1 MDLKEGFN
9 GSLKENKHAITAIL
23 HPMQDLSFHPILLP
37 SQPAVEGCLIRL
49 KGISDDTKVTEK
61 ILQPILNSNE
71 IPLKKDFLKKLTRRV
86 LASDLSIGTSPMEA
100 AEAVLEGHTVLLID
114 GYKGFIDLETSGGE
128 HRPVEEASSQ
138 MVIRG
143 PKESFNETIRTNT
156 ALIRRRLKT
165 HDLKLEQL
173 KIGEISAT
181 KVNLMYLES
190 KASPA
195 TLKLIRKRLK
205 DNETKLVLESGYIE
219 RVLEDHQVTL
229 FPTIN
234 HTERP
239 DEVVSSLIAGRIAL
253 LIDGTPFVLL
263 CPTSFKHY
271 FYSPEDLY
279 QSNAAGKL
287 ILLLRYLSF
296 FLSVF
301 APSIYIGMIT
311 HHQALIP
318 TSLLISLYSQREGV
332 PFPALIEVL
341 IMEVTFEI
349 LREAGVRLPRAI
361 GQAISIVG
369 ALVIGQT
376 TVQAG
381 LVSTAVVIVVSITAI
396 SSFTL
401 PNYSLAITARMVRFI
416 LMFVTY
422 FLGYYGLMLAAIMF
436 AGHLYQITTLGTP
449 YMSKGM
455 QAGKGGSKT

>member
-1 MDLKEGFN
+1 MNLQDSLA
-9 GSLKENKHAITAIL
+9 GSLKQNKQAITNAL
-23 HPMQDLSFHPILLP
+23 HTMQDLSFHSLLLP

-61 ILQPILNSNE
+61 VLHPLLYANE
-71 IPLKKDFLKKLTRRV
+71 LPLKKDFLKKLTQRV
-86 LASDLSIGTSPMEA
+86 LASDLSAGSTCK
-100 AEAVLEGHTVLLID
+100 EAVQAILEGHTVLLIE
-114 GYKGFIDLETSGGE
+114 GYSGFIDLETTGGA
-128 HRPVEEASSQ
+128 RRAVEEPSSQ

-143 PKESFNETIRTNT
+143 PKESFNETLRTNT

-165 HDLKLEQL
+165 PDLKLEEYV
-173 KIGEISAT
+173 IGEVSST
-181 KVNLMYLES
+181 KVNLMYIEGKVSPETLRLVKERLTSNES
-190 KASPA
+190 K
-195 TLKLIRKRLK
+195 I
-205 DNETKLVLESGYIE
+205 VLESGYIE
-219 RVLEDHQVTL
+219 RILQDHQVTL
-229 FPTIN
+229 FPTMN
-234 HTERP
+234 NTERP

-253 LIDGTPFVLL
+253 LVDGTPFVLL

-271 FYSPEDLY
+271 FYSPEDQY
-279 QSNAAGKL
+279 QSKMAGKL
-287 ILLLRYLSF
+287 ILFLRYAAF

-361 GQAISIVG
+361 GQAVSIVG

-422 FLGYYGLMLAAIMF
+422 FLGYYGLMLATIMF
-436 AGHLYQITTLGTP
+436 MGHLYHLTTLGTP
-449 YMSKGM
+449 YMSKGT
-455 QAGKGGSKT
+455 QAEKGGGNS